1 MQLHLVGGFLGSGK
15 TTAIAAACK
24 LLAARKLTAGVITN
38 DLGKY
43 LVDTAFFDLQ
53 KIPAVQ
59 VTNGCFCCNYDD
71 LTARL
76 DQLVRAVQ
84 PDVVF
89 AESVGSCADVV
100 ATVIKPLQELEQAAG
115 GNATL
120 TVFTDVRL
128 FSPWLAG
135 EELPFSENVMYIFA
149 KQIEE
154 AGLLVLNKR
163 DLISPERAHTALEGA
178 RNRFT
183 GKPIR
188 LQNSLDQF
196 QVETWLED
204 LNVMQSKPSTLQS
217 LYLDYNRYADGEAAL
232 GWLDAHLVFLIPAGG
247 NLKQLA
253 VDWIAGMSHE
263 LRNRKIGIGNLK
275 LMLQAGAV
283 EGMVSLTAGDT
294 AGWRAQVPDLKGKH
308 LLALVNVRVEADPS
322 VVHEVVLQAA
332 QTCAAKVQGQVEEK
346 DAEAFRPGFP
356 KPQRRM
362 A

>member
-38 DLGKY
+38 DQGKY

-100 ATVIKPLQELEQAAG
+100 ATVIKPLHELEQAAG

-120 TVFTDVRL
+120 SVFTDTRL
-128 FSPWLAG
+128 FSLWLAG
-135 EELPFSENVMYIFA
+135 EELPFSENVMYVFA

-163 DLISPERAHTALEGA
+163 DLVSPDRAHEALEQA
-178 RNRFT
+178 QRRFP
-183 GKPIR
+183 GKLIR

-196 QVETWLED
+196 QVETWLDD
-204 LNVMQSKPSTLQS
+204 LTTMQVKPAVLQS
-217 LYLDYNRYADGEAAL
+217 LYIDYDRYAAGEAAL
-232 GWLDAHLVFLIPAGG
+232 GWLDAHLLFQVPFGG
-247 NLKQLA
+247 DLRPLA
-253 VDWIAGMSHE
+253 VDWVSSMVQE
-263 LRNRKIGIGNLK
+263 LRNRKIGIGHLK
-275 LMLQAGAV
+275 LMLKAGTV
-283 EGMVSLTAGDT
+283 ESKVSLTTGDT
-294 AGWRAQVPDLKGKH
+294 AGWRAQIPELKGKQ
-308 LLALVNVRVEADPS
+308 LRALINARVEADPS

-332 QTCAAKVQGQVEEK
+332 RACAAKVQAQVEEQ
-346 DAEAFRPGFP
+346 DAEAFRPGYP
-356 KPQRRM
+356 KPKRRM